1 MADNNY
7 YEYYDEEIPMASS
20 SMGQEA
26 QPSTYKP
33 TSILNA
39 LKHANDV
46 YQGLVKA
53 KLRMDMAGLDN
64 PVGRAIMPGAYY
76 AGAKLITDDN
86 YTWDEAARESLP
98 LYDTYYDGED
108 MSPEKVHQLGQEAA
122 LWFVPGPGKGR
133 KKVKGPSDLPDWG
146 IAKSE
151 QYKNLE
157 RQAMDIKESHPGF
170 RKKAQL
176 ERQLKGDKILYD
188 RAKDDYDEA
197 IANGWTD
204 FEKMAEKEM
213 SRRGKSIQDAENELN
228 RLSIDLL
235 GESSVGPDYKY
246 RTELYN
252 KAANDPVAL
261 TDPRTNLNTWQY
273 EHGRYVYKKLVDE
286 YGEAKAKKYWERM
299 MKDPV
304 FVESIYTRYN
314 NGY

>member
-64 PVGRAIMPGAYY
+64 PVGRAVMPGAYY
-76 AGAKLITDDN
+76 AGTKLITDDN
-86 YTWDEAARESLP
+86 YTWDDAARESLP

-133 KKVKGPSDLPDWG
+133 KKVKRPSDLADWG

-157 RQAMDIKESHPGF
+157 RQAMDMKESHPGL
-170 RKKAQL
+170 RKKAEL
-176 ERQLKGDKILYD
+176 ERQLRSDKTLYD
-188 RAKDDYDEA
+188 IYKSDYDQA
-197 IANGWTD
+197 IANGDNTFKWI
-204 FEKMAEKEM
+204 AERQMRDKA
-213 SRRGKSIQDAENELN
+213 KSITDAENELN

-235 GESSVGPDYKY
+235 GESSIGPDYKY
-246 RTELYN
+246 RTELYH
-252 KAANDPVAL
+252 KAANDPVAM
-261 TDPRTNLNTWQY
+261 NNTWLY

-304 FVESIYTRYN
+304 FVESIMNLWPRR
-314 NGY
+314 

>member
-39 LKHANDV
+39 LKHTNDV

-64 PVGRAIMPGAYY
+64 PVGRAVMPGAYY
-76 AGAKLITDDN
+76 AGTKLITDDN
-86 YTWDEAARESLP
+86 YTWDDAARESLP

-133 KKVKGPSDLPDWG
+133 KKVKRPADLPEWG
-146 IAKSE
+146 KAKHD
-151 QYKNLE
+151 QYKKLE
-157 RQAMDIKESHPGF
+157 GTYAATAKESHPGL
-170 RKKAQL
+170 RKKAELEGQL
-176 ERQLKGDKILYD
+176 RGDKTLYD
-188 RAKDDYDEA
+188 LYKSDYDDA
-197 IANGWTD
+197 IANGYKD
-204 FEKMAEKEM
+204 LADKAESYMLDKA
-213 SRRGKSIQDAENELN
+213 KSILDAENELN
-228 RLSIDLL
+228 RLSIEFL

-246 RTELYN
+246 RNELFT
-252 KAANDPVAL
+252 KPHNDRVYMQGEWLDRRA
-261 TDPRTNLNTWQY
+261 
-273 EHGRYVYKKLVDE
+273 RYIFKKLVDE
-286 YGEAKAKKYWERM
+286 YGEDKARKYWSQ
-299 MKDPV
+299 MKNDPR
-304 FVESIYTRYN
+304 FTESVLNYWID
-314 NGY
+314 